1 MVGVSFSSLR
11 FGFVHCNPLTT
22 HYLAPRRSWN
32 AKCIYGIDSVATFGE
47 TPMTIGALRSR
58 SLTVLMVS
66 VALMLV
72 QCTEP
77 PYLTSIQ
84 VLPNAAVASYVGQT
98 VQYKA
103 YGTYTRGGTH
113 PSQNQDI
120 TNQVDWVS
128 NTDGVATIDSSGL
141 ATVTGA
147 GTTSITASLNGV
159 VSTVSLTNASNLP
172 ANSLTAITVIPTG
185 QTVTSIGEP
194 TQFIAI
200 GTYNTNPTTQDVTAK
215 VSWFSS
221 DVTVSTINSA
231 GLALANGNGATTITA
246 IGTSNTGASIAGN
259 TSTLTV
265 TAPSGGVVLP
275 QLAVYQVGLGAG
287 TITSADGVINCTTV
301 GGAACTGNYVLGTTV
316 TLTAV
321 PSPGSTF
328 GGWSVNCVPDTNPT
342 CSIVMNSNEPV
353 GAIFNAP

>member
-1 MVGVSFSSLR
+1 
-11 FGFVHCNPLTT
+11 
-22 HYLAPRRSWN
+22 
-32 AKCIYGIDSVATFGE
+32 
-47 TPMTIGALRSR
+47 MTIGALRSR
-58 SLTVLMVS
+58 SLTVLLVL

-72 QCTEP
+72 QCTQP
-77 PYLTSIQ
+77 PYLTAIQ
-84 VLPNAAVASYVGQT
+84 VLPNAAAASYVGQT

-103 YGTYTRGGTH
+103 YGTYTRGGSH

-128 NTDGVATIDSSGL
+128 NTVGVATIDSTGL
-141 ATVTGA
+141 ATITGA

-172 ANSLTAITVIPTG
+172 ANSLTAVTVIPIG
-185 QTVTSIGEP
+185 QTVTTTGEP

-200 GTYNTNPTTQDVTAK
+200 GTYNTNPTTQDVTDT
-215 VSWFSS
+215 VSWSSS
-221 DVTVSTINSA
+221 DVKVSTINSA
-231 GLALANGNGATTITA
+231 GLALANAAGVTAITA
-246 IGTSNTGASIAGN
+246 IGTSNTAASIAG

-265 TAPSGGVVLP
+265 TAPPGGVVLP
-275 QLAVYQVGLGAG
+275 QLAIYQVGLGTG
-287 TITSADGVINCTTV
+287 TVTSADGVIDCTTL
-301 GGAACTGNYVLGTTV
+301 GGAACTGNYVLGATV

-321 PSPGSTF
+321 PAPGSTF

-342 CSIVMNSNEPV
+342 CSITMNNNEPV